1 MLHSRTQQNS
11 KLQAQPS
18 ICIKRASDR
27 MENHRKLQGV
37 FQNQFVFEVKWEET
51 YTEATQA
58 KQKLRYNGKPQQK
71 IHFKPTT

>member
-1 MLHSRTQQNS
+1 
-11 KLQAQPS
+11 
-18 ICIKRASDR
+18 

-71 IHFKPTT
+71 IHFRPTT